1 MQPKVILLWPTHA
14 SVWRH
19 DYQHHANSCHNV
31 LCFCLMLLLV
41 QSHEGSANLCETCK
55 CGVASAAADAAATA
69 AIIIVTDYDSTVD
82 VAASTA
88 GLSLFASQYMHQS
101 LVTT

>member
-1 MQPKVILLWPTHA
+1 
-14 SVWRH
+14 
-19 DYQHHANSCHNV
+19 
-31 LCFCLMLLLV
+31 MLLLV
-41 QSHEGSANLCETCK
+41 QSHEGSANLGETCK

-69 AIIIVTDYDSTVD
+69 AIIGTDSDDTVD

-88 GLSLFASQYMHQS
+88 GLSLFAIQQVHQS